1 MVQLTNESGL
11 RALGSPLFCADICRT
26 QTYIVK
32 CQVARRP
39 RESPFPMISV
49 TDAQAKVLE
58 FCNVLGSEKVSFTQ
72 ALGRVLAQDV
82 FAREPL
88 PPFPAS
94 TKDG

>member
-1 MVQLTNESGL
+1 MPGCQTNVLS
-11 RALGSPLFCADICRT
+11 T
-26 QTYIVK
+26 QFYIFN

-49 TDAQAKVLE
+49 SDAQAKVLE
-58 FCNVLGSEKVSFTQ
+58 FSHVLGSEKVSFTQ

>member
-1 MVQLTNESGL
+1 
-11 RALGSPLFCADICRT
+11 
-26 QTYIVK
+26 
-32 CQVARRP
+32 
-39 RESPFPMISV
+39 MISV

>member
-1 MVQLTNESGL
+1 MVKNI
-11 RALGSPLFCADICRT
+11 FVN
-26 QTYIVK
+26 IVQ

-49 TDAQAKVLE
+49 SDAQAKVLE
-58 FCNVLGSEKVSFTQ
+58 FCLVLGSEKVSFTQ
-72 ALGRVLAQDV
+72 ALGRVLAEDV
-82 FAREPL
+82 LAREPL